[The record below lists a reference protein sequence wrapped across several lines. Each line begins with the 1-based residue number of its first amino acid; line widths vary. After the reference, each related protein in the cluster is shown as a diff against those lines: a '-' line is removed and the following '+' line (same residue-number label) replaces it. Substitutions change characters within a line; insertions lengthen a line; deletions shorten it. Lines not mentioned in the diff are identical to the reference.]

1 MNRAN
6 LNRLRRLADRVPVP
20 PLTEA
25 ERAFLRVVHETA
37 VDLGADNHVAI
48 LTAAYAL
55 FYVDWAIRQAE
66 PDAPA
71 DAPARFASDDEL
83 GEWLE
88 HRWIPLLIDKV
99 RAEGIPHALRH
110 ELSRYPKTPPAA
122 GWPTLASPPR
132 IVLPPAAPRPN
143 RIWTPT
149 LGHH

>member
-1 MNRAN
+1 M
-6 LNRLRRLADRVPVP
+6 RRLAERVPVP

-25 ERAFLRVVHETA
+25 ERAFLHVVHETA

-83 GEWLE
+83 GDFLE
-88 HRWIPLLIDKV
+88 HKWIPLLIDKV
-99 RAEGIPHALRH
+99 HAEGIPHALRH
-110 ELSRYPKTPPAA
+110 ELSRYPATAPPG
-122 GWPTLASPPR
+122 GWPTLPPPPR
-132 IVLPPAAPRPN
+132 IVVAPAAPRPAS
-143 RIWTPT
+143 RIWTPK